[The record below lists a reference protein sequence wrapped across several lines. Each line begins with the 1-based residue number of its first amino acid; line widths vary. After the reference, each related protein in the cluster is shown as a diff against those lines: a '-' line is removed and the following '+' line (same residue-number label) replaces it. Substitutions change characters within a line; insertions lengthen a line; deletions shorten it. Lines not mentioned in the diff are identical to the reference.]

1 MLAAHP
7 IDVMLL
13 ATDLNT
19 AKDFYG
25 HKDGLEIVLESDQF
39 ITFGC
44 GGDSRL
50 VVTKSSAGSADR
62 ATKASWRVTDLAAE
76 VADLR
81 ARGVDIDDLPELSR
95 STASPTSDSPTRP
108 GSPTRIE
115 TPSACS
121 SSRQTPAG
129 EAATAGAGALF
140 VAATEVVDP
149 ISKVEE
155 YLCAIAFLAEPAS
168 RSSRTA
174 SGP

>member
-25 HKDGLEIVLESDQF
+25 HKVGLEIVLESDQF
-39 ITFGC
+39 ITFRC

-81 ARGVDIDDLPELSR
+81 ARGVDIDDLPELGTIDGIADIGFAYAAWFTDPHR
-95 STASPTSDSPTRP
+95 NAIGLLQLKADP
-108 GSPTRIE
+108 GR
-115 TPSACS
+115 
-121 SSRQTPAG
+121 
-129 EAATAGAGALF
+129 
-140 VAATEVVDP
+140 
-149 ISKVEE
+149 
-155 YLCAIAFLAEPAS
+155 
-168 RSSRTA
+168 
-174 SGP
+174 